1 MPKIQLENCTR
12 CLKCVKDC
20 PSDAIDIEEG
30 SINSTCIHC
39 GHCVAICPESTIFP
53 DSDTITELQGNPVS
67 ASSFQQLSAGIRT
80 CRSYTS
86 REVDEFTL
94 NLLVENMKHYPSA
107 SNARPVEITIVRS
120 RDLIEKLNNQT
131 AENLIKTIRI
141 FTSPVL
147 MPILQVLAPK
157 LNLKSL
163 KNYKKRFIAKHTPES
178 SLVCH
183 HAPAVIIFHAPVTKY
198 SLAGADANIWAT
210 YTSIYAN
217 TLGLG
222 SCFNGFILMAM
233 SRSKAMRKEFGLPD
247 KHQVYASLLIG
258 HPKVKYKNEAGR
270 DKPGFNFI

>member
-20 PSDAIDIEEG
+20 PSEAIDIEEG

-53 DSDTITELQGNPVS
+53 DSDTITELKGNPVS

-86 REVDEFTL
+86 REVDELTL

-107 SNARPVEITIVRS
+107 SNARPIEITIVRS

-163 KNYKKRFIAKHTPES
+163 KNYKKRFIAKNTPES